1 MSISETFAN
10 QHVKEWIDGWNN
22 HDIQKVLSLYSDT
35 VEFTSPKIKV
45 VFPDRTSSKV
55 SNKKELEEY
64 WSKALKDNFPTLKF
78 TPKEV
83 MIQDNKIFL
92 EYYATLDGKHRT
104 LVLEKFEFQD
114 GLITKSN
121 VYYGADE
128 II

>member
-64 WSKALKDNFPTLKF
+64 WSKALKDNFPILKF

-83 MIQDNKIFL
+83 MIQDNKVFL
-92 EYYATLDGKHRT
+92 EYYAMLDGKHRT
-104 LVLEKFEFQD
+104 SVLEKFEFQD